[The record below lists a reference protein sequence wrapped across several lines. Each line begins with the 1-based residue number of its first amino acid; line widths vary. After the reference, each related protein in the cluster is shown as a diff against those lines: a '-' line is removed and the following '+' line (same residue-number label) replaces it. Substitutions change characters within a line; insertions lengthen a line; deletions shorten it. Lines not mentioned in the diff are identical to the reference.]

1 MAATS
6 ARDSREARIL
16 VLIHSFQ
23 QAKRFVKVLIG
34 FSLLALGIVM
44 IATPGPGWLTIM
56 LALGILAA
64 EFVWARRLLDRLKEQ
79 GYASATR

>member
-1 MAATS
+1 
-6 ARDSREARIL
+6 L
-16 VLIHSFQ
+16 VLINSFQ
-23 QAKRFVKVLIG
+23 QAKRVVKVLIG
-34 FSLLALGIVM
+34 FTLLALGIVM

-79 GYASATR
+79 GVRIRDTVMPRPKPDNA